1 MTKKDIEEK
10 IRKLPEDVIPEVMDY
25 IEFLMV
31 KYDKNKTARKQ
42 FKFDW
47 EGGLS
52 RLKNKYTSVQ
62 LQHKALEWR

>member
-10 IRKLPEDVIPEVMDY
+10 IRKLPEDIIPEVMDY

-31 KYDKNKTARKQ
+31 KYDKNKSERKK

-52 RLKNKYTSVQ
+52 RLKNNYTSVQ